1 MKLSAYER
9 ETIIL
14 FNETSEPAEVFT
26 YNKRMIRKLERLAK
40 MFPDEFKLKSDNGDG
55 GMTYIVPKNR
65 ILISTPKR
73 KVADTIQEDGF
84 TEGGF

>member
-14 FNETSEPAEVFT
+14 FNESSEPAEVFT

-40 MFPDEFKLKSDNGDG
+40 MFPDEFRLKSDNRDG

-73 KVADTIQEDGF
+73 KTA
-84 TEGGF
+84 TE

>member
-26 YNKRMIRKLERLAK
+26 YNKRMIRKLERLAQK
-40 MFPDEFKLKSDNGDG
+40 FPGEFRLKSNNGAG

-73 KVADTIQEDGF
+73 KVADSIHEDGF
-84 TEGGF
+84 AE

>member
-26 YNKRMIRKLERLAK
+26 YNKRMIRKLDRLAQK
-40 MFPDEFKLKSDNGDG
+40 FPDEFRLKSDNGEG

-65 ILISTPKR
+65 ILISTPKC
-73 KVADTIQEDGF
+73 KIAESIQEDGF
-84 TEGGF
+84 AEDGF

>member
-26 YNKRMIRKLERLAK
+26 YNKKMIRKLERLVR
-40 MFPDEFKLKSDNGDG
+40 MFPGEFKVKSDNGAG

-73 KVADTIQEDGF
+73 KTV
-84 TEGGF
+84 TE

>member
-26 YNKRMIRKLERLAK
+26 YNKKMIRKLDRLAQK
-40 MFPDEFKLKSDNGDG
+40 FPDEFKLKSDNGDG

-73 KVADTIQEDGF
+73 KESDTIHEDGS
-84 TEGGF
+84 TGGGF

>member
-1 MKLSAYER
+1 M
-9 ETIIL
+9 
-14 FNETSEPAEVFT
+14 FT

-40 MFPDEFKLKSDNGDG
+40 MFPDEFKLKSDNGNG

-73 KVADTIQEDGF
+73 KTV
-84 TEGGF
+84 TE

>member
-26 YNKRMIRKLERLAK
+26 YNKKMIRKLDRLAQK
-40 MFPDEFKLKSDNGDG
+40 FPNEFKLKSDNGDG
-55 GMTYIVPKNR
+55 GMTYIVP
-65 ILISTPKR
+65 
-73 KVADTIQEDGF
+73 
-84 TEGGF
+84 

>member
-26 YNKRMIRKLERLAK
+26 YNKKMIRKLERLVR

-55 GMTYIVPKNR
+55 GMTYIVPKYR
-65 ILISTPKR
+65 VLISTPKR
-73 KVADTIQEDGF
+73 KIA
-84 TEGGF
+84 TE

>member
-26 YNKRMIRKLERLAK
+26 YNKKMIRKLEKLANK
-40 MFPDEFKLKSDNGDG
+40 FPDEFMLKSDNEGG

-73 KVADTIQEDGF
+73 KTA
-84 TEGGF
+84 TE

>member
-14 FNETSEPAEVFT
+14 FNETSEPVEVFT
-26 YNKRMIRKLERLAK
+26 YNKKMIRKLERLAK
-40 MFPDEFKLKSDNGDG
+40 MFPDEFRLKSDNRDG

-73 KVADTIQEDGF
+73 KTA
-84 TEGGF
+84 TE

>member
-26 YNKRMIRKLERLAK
+26 YNKRMIRKLEGLAQK
-40 MFPDEFKLKSDNGDG
+40 FPGEFRLKSNNGAG

-73 KVADTIQEDGF
+73 KVADSIHEDGF
-84 TEGGF
+84 EE

>member
-26 YNKRMIRKLERLAK
+26 YNKRMIRKFDRLAQK
-40 MFPDEFKLKSDNGDG
+40 FPDEFRLKSDNGAG
-55 GMTYIVPKNR
+55 GMT
-65 ILISTPKR
+65 
-73 KVADTIQEDGF
+73 
-84 TEGGF
+84 

>member
-26 YNKRMIRKLERLAK
+26 YNKKMIRKLERLAR
-40 MFPDEFKLKSDNGDG
+40 MFPDEFRLKSDNGAG

-65 ILISTPKR
+65 ILISAPKR

-84 TEGGF
+84 TERGF

>member
-14 FNETSEPAEVFT
+14 FNETSDPAEVFT
-26 YNKRMIRKLERLAK
+26 YNKRMIRKLERLVR
-40 MFPDEFKLKSDNGDG
+40 MFPDEFKLKSDNGAG
-55 GMTYIVPKNR
+55 GRTYIVPKNR

-73 KVADTIQEDGF
+73 KVADTIREDGS
-84 TEGGF
+84 TGVGF

>member
-40 MFPDEFKLKSDNGDG
+40 MIPDEFRLKSDNGTG

>member
-26 YNKRMIRKLERLAK
+26 YNKRMIRKLEKLTK
-40 MFPDEFKLKSDNGDG
+40 KFPDEFRHKSDNRSG

-65 ILISTPKR
+65 ILISAPKR
-73 KVADTIQEDGF
+73 KVADSIQEDGF
-84 TEGGF
+84 AE

>member
-26 YNKRMIRKLERLAK
+26 YNKKMIKKLERLAQK
-40 MFPDEFKLKSDNGDG
+40 FPNEFRLKSDNGAG
-55 GMTYIVPKNR
+55 GKTYIVPKNR

-73 KVADTIQEDGF
+73 QVADYIQEDGF
-84 TEGGF
+84 AE

>member
-1 MKLSAYER
+1 MKLTAYER

-26 YNKRMIRKLERLAK
+26 YNKRMIRKLDRLAQK
-40 MFPDEFKLKSDNGDG
+40 FPDEFRLKSDNRDG

-73 KVADTIQEDGF
+73 KTA
-84 TEGGF
+84 TE

>member
-14 FNETSEPAEVFT
+14 FNEASEPASVFT
-26 YNKRMIRKLERLAK
+26 YNKRMIRKLDRLAK
-40 MFPDEFKLKSDNGDG
+40 KFPDEFRFKSDNGDG

-73 KVADTIQEDGF
+73 KVNNVCA
-84 TEGGF
+84 EGI

>member
-26 YNKRMIRKLERLAK
+26 YNKRMIRKLDRLAQK
-40 MFPDEFKLKSDNGDG
+40 FPDEFKLKSGNGDG
-55 GMTYIVPKNR
+55 GMTYIDLK
-65 ILISTPKR
+65 
-73 KVADTIQEDGF
+73 
-84 TEGGF
+84 TES

>member
-40 MFPDEFKLKSDNGDG
+40 MFPDEFKLKFDNEAG

-73 KVADTIQEDGF
+73 KTA
-84 TEGGF
+84 TE

>member
-14 FNETSEPAEVFT
+14 FNETYEPAEVFT
-26 YNKRMIRKLERLAK
+26 YNKRMIRKLARLTNK
-40 MFPDEFKLKSDNGDG
+40 FPNEFRFKSNNGAG

-73 KVADTIQEDGF
+73 KTV
-84 TEGGF
+84 TE

>member
-40 MFPDEFKLKSDNGDG
+40 MFPDEFRLKSDNRDG
-55 GMTYIVPKNR
+55 GMIYIVPKNR

-73 KVADTIQEDGF
+73 KTWAE
-84 TEGGF
+84 

>member
-26 YNKRMIRKLERLAK
+26 YNKKMIRKLDKLAQK
-40 MFPDEFKLKSDNGDG
+40 FPDEFKLKSDNEAG
-55 GMTYIVPKNR
+55 GMTYIVPKSR
-65 ILISTPKR
+65 VLISTPKC
-73 KVADTIQEDGF
+73 KTA
-84 TEGGF
+84 TE

>member
-1 MKLSAYER
+1 MKLSAYEC

-26 YNKRMIRKLERLAK
+26 YNKRMIRKLARLTQK
-40 MFPDEFKLKSDNGDG
+40 FPDEFKLKADNGDG

-73 KVADTIQEDGF
+73 NTA
-84 TEGGF
+84 TE

>member
-26 YNKRMIRKLERLAK
+26 YNKRMIRKLERLAQK
-40 MFPDEFKLKSDNGDG
+40 FPDEFRLKSDNGDG

-73 KVADTIQEDGF
+73 KVVDYIQEDGF
-84 TEGGF
+84 AEGGF

>member
-26 YNKRMIRKLERLAK
+26 YNKKMIRKLERLVR
-40 MFPDEFKLKSDNGDG
+40 MFPDEFRLKSDNGTG

>member
-1 MKLSAYER
+1 MRLSAYER

-14 FNETSEPAEVFT
+14 FNETSGPAEVFT
-26 YNKRMIRKLERLAK
+26 YNKRMIRKLERLTQK
-40 MFPDEFKLKSDNGDG
+40 FPYEFSLKSDNGDG

-73 KVADTIQEDGF
+73 KVVDSIQEDGF
-84 TEGGF
+84 AEGGF

>member
-9 ETIIL
+9 ETIII

-26 YNKRMIRKLERLAK
+26 YNKRMIRKLERLARI
-40 MFPDEFKLKSDNGDG
+40 FPDEFNLKADNGTG

-73 KVADTIQEDGF
+73 KTA
-84 TEGGF
+84 TE

>member
-1 MKLSAYER
+1 MRLSAYER

-26 YNKRMIRKLERLAK
+26 YNKKMIRKLERLAQK
-40 MFPDEFKLKSDNGDG
+40 FPDEFRLKSDNGAG
-55 GMTYIVPKNR
+55 GMAYIVPKNR

-84 TEGGF
+84 AERGF

>member
-26 YNKRMIRKLERLAK
+26 YNKRMIRKLERLVR
-40 MFPDEFKLKSDNGDG
+40 MFPDEFKLKADNRAG
-55 GMTYIVPKNR
+55 GMTYIVPKSR
-65 ILISTPKR
+65 VLISTPKR
-73 KVADTIQEDGF
+73 KTA
-84 TEGGF
+84 TE

>member
-9 ETIIL
+9 EIIIL

-26 YNKRMIRKLERLAK
+26 YNKRMIRKLERLAPK
-40 MFPDEFKLKSDNGDG
+40 FPGEFRLKSNNGAG
-55 GMTYIVPKNR
+55 GMTYTVPKNR

-73 KVADTIQEDGF
+73 KVADSIHEDGF
-84 TEGGF
+84 AE

>member
-26 YNKRMIRKLERLAK
+26 YNKRMIRKLERLVR
-40 MFPDEFKLKSDNGDG
+40 MFPDEFKLKSDNGAG
-55 GMTYIVPKNR
+55 GRTYIVPKNR

-73 KVADTIQEDGF
+73 KTA
-84 TEGGF
+84 TE

>member
-1 MKLSAYER
+1 MRLSAYER

-26 YNKRMIRKLERLAK
+26 YNKRMIRKLERLVR
-40 MFPDEFKLKSDNGDG
+40 MFPDEFKLKSDNGACG
-55 GMTYIVPKNR
+55 RTYIVPKNR

-73 KVADTIQEDGF
+73 KTV
-84 TEGGF
+84 TE

>member
-1 MKLSAYER
+1 MKLSTYER

-26 YNKRMIRKLERLAK
+26 YNKRMIRKLERLVNK
-40 MFPDEFKLKSDNGDG
+40 FPDEFRLKSDNGNG

-73 KVADTIQEDGF
+73 KTA
-84 TEGGF
+84 TE

>member
-26 YNKRMIRKLERLAK
+26 YNKKMIRKLDKLAQK
-40 MFPDEFKLKSDNGDG
+40 FPDEFKLKADNGAG

-73 KVADTIQEDGF
+73 KTA
-84 TEGGF
+84 TE

>member
-1 MKLSAYER
+1 MKLSEYER

-26 YNKRMIRKLERLAK
+26 YNKKMIRKLDRLAQK
-40 MFPDEFKLKSDNGDG
+40 FPDEFKLTCDNGDG

-73 KVADTIQEDGF
+73 KTWAE
-84 TEGGF
+84 